1 MAKRY
6 GELVQDLWNGH
17 FKSITPLKFRV
28 SYIFP
33 AIFTNCEYLK
43 ISQSKGS
50 LTFLLDNDIQS
61 IIVVHCVSGIAYF
74 LEHCILVLARRG
86 CLANCIHDNYV
97 FYKNSDN
104 LRECLLYARN
114 SNIVQQ

>member
-33 AIFTNCEYLK
+33 TNFTNCER
-43 ISQSKGS
+43 I
-50 LTFLLDNDIQS
+50 FREN
-61 IIVVHCVSGIAYF
+61 
-74 LEHCILVLARRG
+74 CILLLARRG
-86 CLANCIHDNYV
+86 CLANCCIHDNYV
-97 FYKNSDN
+97 FTKIRIICENVYCMLETVISCNNDFQCIFALDGILGVASSNSQSGN
-104 LRECLLYARN
+104 CAHM
-114 SNIVQQ
+114 IFI